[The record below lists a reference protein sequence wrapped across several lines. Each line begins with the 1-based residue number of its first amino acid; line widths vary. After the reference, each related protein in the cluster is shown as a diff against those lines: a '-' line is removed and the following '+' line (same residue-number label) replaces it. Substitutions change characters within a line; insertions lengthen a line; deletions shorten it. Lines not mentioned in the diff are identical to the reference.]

1 MQLGMSL
8 DSLLTEL
15 LYKVHQVCILRIS
28 GAKPSLFVGPRIGCA
43 RNYFA
48 SRLSRNARLYI

>member
-15 LYKVHQVCILRIS
+15 LYKVHHVCILRIS
-28 GAKPSLFVGPRIGCA
+28 GAEPSLFVEPRTGCA